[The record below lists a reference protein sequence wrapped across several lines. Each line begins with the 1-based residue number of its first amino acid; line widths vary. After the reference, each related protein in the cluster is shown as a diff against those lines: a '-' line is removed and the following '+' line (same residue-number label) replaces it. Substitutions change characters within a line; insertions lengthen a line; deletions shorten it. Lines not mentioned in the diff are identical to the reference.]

1 MKTNF
6 LTKERMRAYLPAAL
20 AVGITVSMVFFPEE
34 AFGAAVK
41 GLEIWWHVVF
51 PALLPFFIG
60 SELLM
65 GLGVVHG
72 LGVLLEPL
80 MRPLFRV
87 PGEGSFV
94 MAMGLASGY
103 PIGAIL
109 SARLRRDGIC
119 TKTEGER
126 LMSFTNTADPL
137 FMSGAVAVGMLG
149 LPQVGFTI
157 MAAHYLSS
165 ITTGLFLRFYGK
177 NEPQLPE
184 KRTRDSIL
192 GRAVNALYT
201 ARQNDGR
208 NFGELMGDAIRNS
221 INSLLL
227 VGGFIILF
235 SVIIRL
241 FTVLGLVDILGMA
254 AMKIL
259 GPLGLDS
266 SLVPAIISGIFE
278 VDLGCELVSKAPA
291 IVPLSQKIMTTSA
304 IIAWSGIS
312 VHGQVASVISD
323 TDLKI
328 TPFIFA
334 RILHAVLAAAFTWLL
349 MGPFSA
355 VTSLPV
361 FAAFLPQSNLTFL
374 QRTVQMSRLFIF
386 VSMGLLALGL
396 VINLS
401 RSVRVAVFRR

>member
-1 MKTNF
+1 
-6 LTKERMRAYLPAAL
+6 
-20 AVGITVSMVFFPEE
+20 
-34 AFGAAVK
+34 
-41 GLEIWWHVVF
+41 
-51 PALLPFFIG
+51 
-60 SELLM
+60 
-65 GLGVVHG
+65 
-72 LGVLLEPL
+72 

-109 SARLRRDGIC
+109 SARLRRDGLC

-137 FMSGAVAVGMLG
+137 FMSGAVAVGMFN

-165 ITTGLFLRFYGK
+165 IATGLLLRFYGK
-177 NEPQLPE
+177 NEPYLRE
-184 KRTRDSIL
+184 KRATGNIL
-192 GRAVNALYT
+192 GRAFNALYM
-201 ARQNDGR
+201 ARQKDGR
-208 NFGELMGDAIRNS
+208 NFGELLGDAIRNS

-235 SVIIRL
+235 SVIIRI
-241 FTVLGLVDILGMA
+241 FTVLGIVDILGMMA
-254 AMKIL
+254 LKIL
-259 GPLGLDS
+259 SPLGLDS
-266 SLVPAIISGIFE
+266 SLIPAIISGIFE

-291 IVPLSQKIMTTSA
+291 TVPLLQKIMVASA

-334 RILHAVLAAAFTWLL
+334 RIIHALFAAAFTWLL
-349 MGPFSA
+349 LGPISA

-361 FAAFLPQSNLTFL
+361 FAPWQVDSSFSFL
-374 QRTVQMSRLFIF
+374 QRTGHMCKLFIF
-386 VSMGLLALGL
+386 IILGLLALGL
-396 VINLS
+396 FMNLS
-401 RSVRVAVFRR
+401 RTLKIVVFRR